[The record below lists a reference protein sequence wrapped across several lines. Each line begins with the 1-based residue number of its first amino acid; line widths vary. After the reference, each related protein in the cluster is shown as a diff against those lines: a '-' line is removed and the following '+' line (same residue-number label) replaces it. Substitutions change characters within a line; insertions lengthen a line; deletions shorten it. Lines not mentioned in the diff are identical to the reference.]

1 MKKRII
7 TALIAVAMIFSA
19 AITSSAANQTIGYES
34 SYDAGTDI
42 VTVTV
47 YINNAVGVQAADL
60 CLGYDGTMYEFQESV
75 FYDIGGGIA
84 EGGKSIVY
92 EDLIT
97 ACVIYTNDC
106 TAEDT
111 DANGRLTIASYK
123 FKPLTEDYDIDYFY
137 LWADSFVI
145 AEVDLYKDINTQG
158 NAILQEDK
166 SGGVTFTT
174 NPDEQDA
181 GANAGETTTKKAT
194 EGVKGNLKSK
204 WYVYVIGAVLAIG
217 AIAGIAMV
225 VVKGNHEEEN
235 QNDESEEKSD
245 DSKENSDED

>member
-60 CLGYDGTMYEFQESV
+60 CLGYDGTMYEFRESV
-75 FYDIGGGIA
+75 FFDIGEGIA

-217 AIAGIAMV
+217 AITGIAMV

-245 DSKENSDED
+245 DSEENSDED

>member
-7 TALIAVAMIFSA
+7 TALLAVIMIFSA
-19 AITSSAANQTIGYES
+19 AITVSAANQTIGYES

-47 YINNAVGVQAADL
+47 FVNNAVGLQSADL

-75 FYDIGGGIA
+75 FYDIGEGLA
-84 EGGKSIVY
+84 EGGKSVVYDDLVTACIVY
-92 EDLIT
+92 
-97 ACVIYTNDC
+97 TNEC
-106 TAEDT
+106 TAEDA
-111 DANGRLTIASYK
+111 DENGRLTIVSYK
-123 FKPLTEDYDIDYFY
+123 FKPLTENYDIDYFY
-137 LWADSFVI
+137 LWTDGFVVAD
-145 AEVDLYKDINTQG
+145 VDLCKDINTQG

-174 NPDEQDA
+174 KPGDQGA
-181 GANAGETTTKKAT
+181 GANAGETTKKAT
-194 EGVKGNLKSK
+194 EGVNGNLKSK

-235 QNDESEEKSD
+235 QNDDSAEKSADSEE
-245 DSKENSDED
+245 NSGED